1 MDEDDEFQGGCI
13 SELKTRV
20 KHQNATNVK
29 VKANLALH
37 HVIQGYKD
45 IGDVLLE
52 LLANI
57 KKVMEK
63 HMEEATDT
71 IDDKLLVC

>member
-1 MDEDDEFQGGCI
+1 MDEDDDFQGGRI
-13 SELKTRV
+13 AELKTRV
-20 KHQNATNVK
+20 KHQKATNDE
-29 VKANLALH
+29 VKANLILH
-37 HVIQGYKD
+37 DIIQGYKD
-45 IGDVLLE
+45 ISDVPLE

-71 IDDKLLVC
+71 IDNNLIVC